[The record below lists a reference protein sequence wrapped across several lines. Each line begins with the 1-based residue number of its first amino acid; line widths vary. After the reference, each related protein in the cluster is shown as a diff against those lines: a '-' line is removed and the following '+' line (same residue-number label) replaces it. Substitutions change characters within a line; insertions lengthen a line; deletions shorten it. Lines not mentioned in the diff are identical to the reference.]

1 MQQQNLAIEATATTD
16 DVRRGYNF
24 RSYFY
29 PWVISPFLEK
39 AKRMASHRA
48 EILPHHQVLEV
59 AIGPGNL
66 LVKILP
72 LLSRDNTICGVDLSP
87 KMVAAA
93 QKRLNEAGYANHDL
107 READARNLP
116 YEDAK
121 FDVVLNAY
129 MLDILPLEDI
139 ALVLDEFRRV
149 LKPGGQLVLVN
160 VSKADASEQT
170 WRERIYK
177 MLPSSWVP
185 FVHGGSRPVF
195 MESMVRDAGFA
206 AVKREFVP
214 HIVPTEIT
222 TAMRPLARAA
232 HSVS

>member
-1 MQQQNLAIEATATTD
+1 MQQHKAAIEATATTE

-24 RSYFY
+24 RSFFY

-39 AKRMASHRA
+39 TKRMASSRA

-66 LVKILP
+66 LIKILP
-72 LLSRDNTICGVDLSP
+72 LLSRDNTIHGVDLSP

-93 QKRLNEAGYANHDL
+93 QKHLNEAGYTNHDL
-107 READARNLP
+107 READARKLP
-116 YEDAK
+116 YEDAR

-139 ALVLDEFRRV
+139 TLVLDEFRRV

-160 VSKADASEQT
+160 VSKANAQEET

-177 MLPSSWVP
+177 MLPASWVP

-195 MESMVRDAGFA
+195 IENMVRDSGFVD
-206 AVKREFVP
+206 VKREFVP

-222 TAMRPLARAA
+222 TATRPLSRAA
-232 HSVS
+232 VS